1 MMSGIDDPQATQA
14 GLAQAETPVVEPVR
28 GPAPAVTVAPAKTG
42 IVSLGLE
49 WWPVVAFVA
58 SAAMLAA
65 AHAFETFGKLYPCP
79 LCLRQREVFWVAGT
93 VAVIAIAARY
103 SPWALQARRPF
114 DLLLGAIFLYGAGLA
129 AYHAGVELK
138 WWPGPTTCSGGAT
151 AAASDLVAMLK
162 GDTIKPPACD
172 KAAWIFLGIS
182 MAGWNALISL
192 GLATTALAAG
202 FRKTE
207 TVR

>member
-1 MMSGIDDPQATQA
+1 MTSDIDPKATNA
-14 GLAQAETPVVEPVR
+14 GLATTETPALELVR
-28 GPAPAVTVAPAKTG
+28 GPAPVDTMLPAKA
-42 IVSLGLE
+42 SLVDLALD

-58 SAAMLAA
+58 SAAMLAT
-65 AHAFETFGKLYPCP
+65 AHAFETFGKLYPCT
-79 LCLRQREVFWVAGT
+79 LCLKQREVFWVAGT
-93 VAVIAIAARY
+93 VALIAIAARY
-103 SPWALQARRPF
+103 SPWAARLRRPF

-129 AYHAGVELK
+129 AFHAGVEWK
-138 WWPGPTTCSGGAT
+138 WWPGPTTCSGGAS

-162 GDTIKPPACD
+162 GDKIKPPACD

-192 GLATTALAAG
+192 GLAVASLMAG
-202 FRKTE
+202 LRKAG

>member
-1 MMSGIDDPQATQA
+1 MTSDIDPKATNA
-14 GLAQAETPVVEPVR
+14 GLATTETPALEFVR
-28 GPAPAVTVAPAKTG
+28 GPAPVDTMLPAKA
-42 IVSLGLE
+42 SLVDLALD

-58 SAAMLAA
+58 SAAMLAT
-65 AHAFETFGKLYPCP
+65 AHAFETFGKLYPCT
-79 LCLRQREVFWVAGT
+79 LCLKQREVFWVAGT
-93 VAVIAIAARY
+93 VALIAIAARY
-103 SPWALQARRPF
+103 SPWAARLRRPF

-129 AYHAGVELK
+129 AFHAGVEWK
-138 WWPGPTTCSGGAT
+138 WWPGPTTCSGGAS

-162 GDTIKPPACD
+162 GDKIKPPACD

-192 GLATTALAAG
+192 GLAVASLMAG
-202 FRKTE
+202 LRKAG